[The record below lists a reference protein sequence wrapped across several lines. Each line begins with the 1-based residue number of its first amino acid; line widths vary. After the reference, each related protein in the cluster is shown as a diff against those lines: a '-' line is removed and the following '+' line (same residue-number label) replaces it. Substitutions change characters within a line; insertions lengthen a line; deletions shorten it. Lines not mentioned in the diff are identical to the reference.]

1 MSSTEQMIR
10 ASQIARVCVSVTC
23 DGTIDFGVSPGAYEI
38 LLREG
43 AEPRRVLYSDE
54 MTIGVAELS
63 FGDLRLK
70 AQMRL
75 PVSDEDRARL
85 PEYWEEDRKRKV
97 RLAEVAVQEMRS
109 REEERAI
116 ILSVVRP

>member
-1 MSSTEQMIR
+1 MSARTEQLMKGW
-10 ASQIARVCVSVTC
+10 QIALACVGVTF

-43 AEPRRVLYSDE
+43 AEPRRVLYSDQA
-54 MTIGVAELS
+54 TIGVAEVS

-85 PEYWEEDRKRKV
+85 PEYLEQDRQRKV
-97 RLAEVAVQEMRS
+97 RLAEEASEKVRS
-109 REEERAI
+109 
-116 ILSVVRP
+116 LS